1 MTHWNRT
8 HLARRPGFAARRL
21 RWAALVLMAC
31 WALAPV
37 SAFAK
42 YAAIVVDAETGQVL
56 HAAGADTQNYPAS
69 LTKMMTLYLLFDA
82 LDAGRVTLD
91 TPFKVSAHAA
101 AQAPS
106 KLGLDAGDTIRVRD
120 AILALVTKSA
130 NDVAVTVGENLGGS
144 EPRFAQMMTAKARA
158 LGMSRT
164 TFRNASGLPNTGQV
178 TTARDLARLA
188 QALIHDHAKQYTYFK
203 TASFTYNGETMANH
217 NHLMSRYP
225 GMDGIKTGFINA
237 SGFNLV
243 GSAVQDG
250 RRLIAVVMGGS
261 SAVWRDNRMA
271 DLLDEGF
278 ATKPGEVLTA
288 EAPIRAPRGRDAVQV
303 ASADT
308 AGSQDGATSEG
319 DEDEA
324 DETPA
329 PKATK
334 AGTGVR
340 LASAA
345 GKAAKAVGKAAESVA
360 DHTLLAAPAEAA
372 PAVATGAKGKTIPAG
387 WSIQVGAYNDRA
399 ATQAAIAR
407 ATQKGKGLLNAAV
420 PNVVEI
426 SSAKS
431 TLYRAR
437 LAGLSEKNARA
448 ACVQLRRQGQG
459 CITIAPGAS

>member
-1 MTHWNRT
+1 MTHWNRSDR
-8 HLARRPGFAARRL
+8 HRQSALAWRAVW
-21 RWAALVLMAC
+21 RWATVALLAC
-31 WALAPV
+31 LAFAPG

-188 QALIHDHAKQYTYFK
+188 QALIHDHAKQYAYFK

-217 NHLMSRYP
+217 NHLMARYP

-278 ATKPGEVLTA
+278 ATKPGQVLTA
-288 EAPIRAPRGRDAVQV
+288 EAPIRAPRDRGAVQL
-303 ASADT
+303 ASAGDK
-308 AGSQDGATSEG
+308 AGDDNATSQG

-324 DETPA
+324 DEAPA
-329 PKATK
+329 PKAK
-334 AGTGVR
+334 ASTVR

-372 PAVATGAKGKTIPAG
+372 PAVATGAKGKSIPAG

-407 ATQKGKGLLNAAV
+407 ATQKSRGLLNAAV
-420 PNVVEI
+420 PNVVEV

-437 LAGLSEKNARA
+437 LAGLSEKTARA
-448 ACVQLRRQGQG
+448 ACAQLSRQGQG
-459 CITIAPGAS
+459 CITIAPGAN

>member
-1 MTHWNRT
+1 MTHCKRT
-8 HLARRPGFAARRL
+8 YLAGRRV
-21 RWAALVLMAC
+21 RWAVLALLAC
-31 WALAPV
+31 WAFVPAV
-37 SAFAK
+37 AFAK

-56 HAAGADTQNYPAS
+56 HSAGADTQNYPAS

-91 TPFKVSAHAA
+91 TPFKVSQHAA

-106 KLGLDAGDTIRVRD
+106 KLGLDPGDTIRVRD

-130 NDVAVTVGENLGGS
+130 NDVAVTVAENLGGS
-144 EPRFAQMMTAKARA
+144 EPHFAQLMTAKAHA
-158 LGMSRT
+158 LGMTRT
-164 TFRNASGLPNTGQV
+164 TFRNASGLPNAGQK

-188 QALIHDHAKQYTYFK
+188 QALIHDHARQYAYFK
-203 TASFTYNGETMANH
+203 TESFTYNGATMANH

-243 GSAVQDG
+243 GSAVQNG

-271 DLLDEGF
+271 DLLDEAF
-278 ATKPGEVLTA
+278 DTKPGAVLTA
-288 EAPIRAPRGRDAVQV
+288 EAPIKAPNSHAPNGRAAPVQV
-303 ASADT
+303 ASADKATDDT
-308 AGSQDGATSEG
+308 ASEG

-324 DETPA
+324 DEAPA
-329 PKATK
+329 AKPA
-334 AGTGVR
+334 AGVR

-360 DHTLLAAPAEAA
+360 DHTLLVAPAEAA
-372 PAVATGAKGKTIPAG
+372 PAVAVAPKAKTIPAG

-407 ATQKGKGLLNAAV
+407 ATQRTKGLLNAAV
-420 PNVVEI
+420 PNVQEAG
-426 SSAKS
+426 SR
-431 TLYRAR
+431 LYRAR
-437 LAGLSEKNARA
+437 LAGLNEKTARA
-448 ACVQLRRQGQG
+448 ACVQLKRQGQD

>member
-1 MTHWNRT
+1 MTHWNRSVRGNRSSLT
-8 HLARRPGFAARRL
+8 HIAWRLA
-21 RWAALVLMAC
+21 VLAFMAC
-31 WALAPV
+31 LAFAPGR
-37 SAFAK
+37 AFAK

-188 QALIHDHAKQYTYFK
+188 QALIHDHAKQYAYFK

-278 ATKPGEVLTA
+278 ATKPGQVLTA
-288 EAPIRAPRGRDAVQV
+288 EAPIRAPRDRGASQAGAVQL
-303 ASADT
+303 ASAE
-308 AGSQDGATSEG
+308 SQDSATSEG

-324 DETPA
+324 DEAPA

-334 AGTGVR
+334 AVR

-372 PAVATGAKGKTIPAG
+372 PAVATGTKGKNIPAG

-407 ATQKGKGLLNAAV
+407 ATQKSRGLLNAAV
-420 PNVVEI
+420 PNVVEV

-437 LAGLSEKNARA
+437 LAGLSEKTARA
-448 ACVQLRRQGQG
+448 ACAQLSRQGQG
-459 CITIAPGAS
+459 CITIAPGAN